1 MSYQEKAKMGV
12 RGREHMEEV
21 FDKRKVVELTIEEIE
36 R

>member
-1 MSYQEKAKMGV
+1 MSYEKKAEMGA
-12 RGREHMEEV
+12 RGREHVAEV